1 MTFLQLFCLFLVV
14 TPLCA
19 APAAS
24 PAPAP
29 SLRPVASLALVKRD
43 TEGLSPSR
51 FTCDKSGIYADQ
63 DTGCQ
68 VRLYLLD
75 KLEAEIQI
83 HKSVQSPIKLYLI
96 NDECVLFCINRTVDK
111 SNNYGR

>member
-1 MTFLQLFCLFLVV
+1 MMTFVQLFVCLFLVV

-24 PAPAP
+24 PAP
-29 SLRPVASLALVKRD
+29 SLRPVASDPQSLVKRD

-68 VRLYLLD
+68 VSNLALRLSNQLTSLSPN
-75 KLEAEIQI
+75 LEVST
-83 HKSVQSPIKLYLI
+83 KSASAIV
-96 NDECVLFCINRTVDK
+96 TVIP
-111 SNNYGR
+111 NQLVGIIE